1 MDGWT
6 NEGSSPL
13 SLAQRTGRKEGEPDK
28 RPANTSQNQWQSPGA
43 ENHDVMADS
52 SKETLEFPVTIG
64 IWKTIADSNS
74 KALTG
79 KQYGLVSHVLGRD
92 VSIKVELT
100 ISVAVSGTGS
110 VAFDSESCQ
119 PGHWAK
125 ASS

>member
-1 MDGWT
+1 
-6 NEGSSPL
+6 
-13 SLAQRTGRKEGEPDK
+13 
-28 RPANTSQNQWQSPGA
+28 
-43 ENHDVMADS
+43 MADS

-79 KQYGLVSHVLGRD
+79 KQYGLVSHVPGRD

-119 PGHWAK
+119 PGYWAK